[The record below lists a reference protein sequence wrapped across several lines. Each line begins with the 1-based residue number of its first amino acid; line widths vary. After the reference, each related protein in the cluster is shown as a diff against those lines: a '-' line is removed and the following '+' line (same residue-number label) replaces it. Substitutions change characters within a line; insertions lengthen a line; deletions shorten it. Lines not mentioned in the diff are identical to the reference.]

1 LLWPWFNT
9 SLLRGLLAGNIML
22 KRGNFNMNLFK
33 RLVEDLKK
41 EENEDP
47 GIWVLYIGMIFIPS
61 IVFLLNLFNI

>member
-1 LLWPWFNT
+1 MLWPWFNT

>member
-9 SLLRGLLAGNIML
+9 SLLRGVLAGNIML
-22 KRGNFNMNLFK
+22 KRGNFNINLFK

-61 IVFLLNLFNI
+61 IVFLLNLFYI

>member
-1 LLWPWFNT
+1 
-9 SLLRGLLAGNIML
+9 ML